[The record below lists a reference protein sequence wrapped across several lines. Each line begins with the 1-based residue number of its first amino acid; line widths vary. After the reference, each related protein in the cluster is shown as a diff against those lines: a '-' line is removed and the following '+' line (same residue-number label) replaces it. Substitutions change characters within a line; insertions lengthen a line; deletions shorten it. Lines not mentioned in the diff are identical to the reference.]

1 MLIICNHHGFRFV
14 SRDVKIAA
22 INLFDRELLPLHIIL
37 EICGFSVRT
46 WYRVLKLWRDTG
58 DVINPKPSL
67 RGRIRYLDCEDVQY
81 LLRLVRQNPDYFLD
95 ELLNMLKTNRFISVN
110 YVTIHREL
118 ERAGI
123 STKKLKRI
131 AQERDE
137 PRRANFVGRMAQY
150 ALESSA
156 FSTKYQ
162 RTIGPHTG
170 GVGGQ
175 RKVDEQR
182 RSSHL

>member
-1 MLIICNHHGFRFV
+1 MGFRFV

-22 INLFDRELLPLHIIL
+22 IKLFDRELLPLHIIL
-37 EICGFSVRT
+37 EICGFSERT
-46 WYRVLKLWRDTG
+46 WYRVLKLWRNTG

-67 RGRIRYLDCEDVQY
+67 RGHICYLDCEDVQY

-150 ALESSA
+150 APEELGFLDEVS
-156 FSTKYQ
+156 KDN
-162 RTIGPHTG
+162 RTPHRRYG
-170 GVGGQ
+170 RSKKGRRAEKRQPFVRGQ
-175 RKVDEQR
+175 
-182 RSSHL
+182 